1 MTNLLD
7 LTLPKNVSRATPKV
21 CCPTPLD
28 ESVGSVL
35 QPHAPEHVEE
45 PRILAQKVES
55 VIDFQKDQ
63 QSRSI
68 LECSFQSLQR
78 ASFITQT
85 RIDAGNL
92 DWSDVR
98 MFPEF
103 VQLGQ
108 DLLRL
113 VGCPTARRRAQGHPG
128 WQGYHQRD
136 QAPFVSGEWLRGT
149 FLAERKANRYAS
161 SPQRSSGPSRA
172 RFGTAQLIHRS
183 DRPNTVCS
191 PLPYE

>member
-7 LTLPKNVSRATPKV
+7 LTLPKN
-21 CCPTPLD
+21 
-28 ESVGSVL
+28 VGSVL

-113 VGCPTARRRAQGHPG
+113 VAVARLRVGVPKVTQDGRATT
-128 WQGYHQRD
+128 R
-136 QAPFVSGEWLRGT
+136 EIKRL
-149 FLAERKANRYAS
+149 L
-161 SPQRSSGPSRA
+161 
-172 RFGTAQLIHRS
+172 
-183 DRPNTVCS
+183 
-191 PLPYE
+191 